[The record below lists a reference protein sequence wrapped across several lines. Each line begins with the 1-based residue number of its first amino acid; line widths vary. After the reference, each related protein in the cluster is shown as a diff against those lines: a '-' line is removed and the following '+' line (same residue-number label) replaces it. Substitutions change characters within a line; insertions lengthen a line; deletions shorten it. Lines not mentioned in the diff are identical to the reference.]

1 MSIVDA
7 ANSYSMLTVFEA
19 SSSIPACH
27 TTACAP
33 CYITASPSTME
44 FPESFDI
51 QDQTY
56 TIDVVP
62 HVTEMADGVMSTV
75 YETLSMNDP
84 TVTDLQLQSEF
95 TWVENNLTLY
105 VCQIALT
112 SPQQY

>member
-1 MSIVDA
+1 
-7 ANSYSMLTVFEA
+7 
-19 SSSIPACH
+19 
-27 TTACAP
+27 
-33 CYITASPSTME
+33 ME